1 MNLFL
6 AFLVLM
12 LQSNCCLPLPL
23 PPSNPPVR
31 MWFTPNQLGANLW
44 YKPEG
49 SVINGHLNGSFTNFS
64 LWPLLSSF
72 LSNSSGGL
80 GIYAAELAFLSSSQL
95 YNFQTSAGLA
105 IQAEDPTFT
114 QCLPSN
120 VISDLALFGKSPP
133 GQDLFCSIFLLCDT
147 LRPNSTNLGWYLS
160 SEGNNFTPDSIVL
173 DERMP
178 NLLIKP
184 SSNPAQMAQLW
195 NSSLSWDERKESS
208 FQDPCPAMNNFRPN
222 ITDRVSS
229 IIADYVD
236 FGKAINVRFGNTS
249 TSFGLHWNVIAWW
262 EWLDI
267 QCLDD
272 LNSLYPNVTDFKN
285 ALLGITN
292 PCHRDTDHLISLVSS
307 LCRNMTC
314 PEAVYMD
321 IDYLY
326 DTAYALDVLSRNKA
340 ALINLSIPFGIN
352 IVDECNTA
360 EACLIVDTGDKL
372 EAQTQQMPYNPN
384 KLHEMSLIAM
394 YGFFVR
400 KGIIDSET
408 RIRVASWSVRPHEID
423 SFVDERLV
431 GSMAHTANQIFL
443 GK

>member
-1 MNLFL
+1 MNFFPL
-6 AFLVLM
+6 LVLFY
-12 LQSNCCLPLPL
+12 LPLTT
-23 PPSNPPVR
+23 SVIR
-31 MWFTPNQLGANLW
+31 WFTPNQLGANLW

-49 SVINGHLNGSFTNFS
+49 SVINGHLNNSFTNFS
-64 LWPLLSSF
+64 LWPSLSSF
-72 LSNSSGGL
+72 LTKSSGGL
-80 GIYAAELAFLSSSQL
+80 GIYSAELAYLSSSQL

-120 VISDLALFGKSPP
+120 VISDLALFGKSPS

-160 SEGNNFTPDSIVL
+160 SEGNNFIPNSIVL

-178 NLLIKP
+178 NLLAKP
-184 SSNPAQMAQLW
+184 SSNPSQMAQLW
-195 NSSLSWDERKESS
+195 NSSLTWNERKEAS
-208 FQDPCPAMNNFRPN
+208 FQDPCPAMNSFRPN
-222 ITDRVSS
+222 KTDRITS

-236 FGKAINVRFGNTS
+236 FGHAIKLRFGTNSS
-249 TSFGLHWNVIAWW
+249 TSFGIHWNIIAWW

-267 QCLDD
+267 DCLNS

-285 ALLGITN
+285 ALLGLTN
-292 PCHRDTDHLISLVSS
+292 TCHRDTDHLINLVTS
-307 LCRNMTC
+307 LCGNMTC

-321 IDYLY
+321 IDYLFN
-326 DTAYALDVLSRNKA
+326 TSYALDVLSRNKA
-340 ALINLSIPFGIN
+340 ALLNLSIPFGMN
-352 IVDECNTA
+352 IVDECNTS

-372 EAQTQQMPYNPN
+372 EAQTQQMPYDPN
-384 KLHEMSLIAM
+384 KLHEMSLITM
-394 YGFFVR
+394 YKFFVR

-408 RIRVASWSVRPHEID
+408 RIRVASWSVRPHEVD
-423 SFVDERLV
+423 NFVDERLV

-443 GK
+443 GIEEY